1 MLGEGA
7 QASHH
12 LGRAGSMT
20 IDSVGR
26 EQTSYLRAFARAIA
40 GGRSPLRHHFSLI
53 SLVTGARQATL
64 ASMSPP
70 SD

>member
-1 MLGEGA
+1 MESRKETISGERIGGTPHMLWEGA
-7 QASHH
+7 QASYH

-40 GGRSPLRHHFSLI
+40 GG
-53 SLVTGARQATL
+53 
-64 ASMSPP
+64 
-70 SD
+70 